1 MAFNN
6 IVTTNFG
13 RAAFLSTFTNGNVEL
28 TAIAIG
34 SSKSEPEDFRTVTAL
49 GNQEMLITTIEK
61 STVGTTHNVKF
72 DFDNTKVST
81 DFAWTEIGYF
91 GKVTKKDGS
100 YEEGL
105 IFYGYD
111 NTSNAEIIPAY
122 AGNKTLRKYLYQLG
136 IDLADSNGITVKV
149 ESIENYAKKEDFEN
163 HLLATNPHMIDCDTI
178 GASAKNHTHA
188 VASETAAGFMSVVDK
203 TFLENLKTNS
213 QFCNVSPTVGG
224 VDKVSL
230 SANENEKWKMSRIIF
245 LQVING
251 ETNYNYLILKNAN
264 SEYILT
270 TFSIDSSNSNVVIS
284 FSKATNKYGDI
295 RVTEVRQN
303 GTIYKAIKIEKLI
316 QLI

>member
-34 SSKSEPEDFRTVTAL
+34 SSKNEPEDLRTVTAL
-49 GNQEMLITTIEK
+49 GNQEMLITSIEK

-100 YEEGL
+100 SEEGL

-111 NTSNAEIIPAY
+111 NSSNTEIIPAY
-122 AGNKTLRKYLYQLG
+122 VGNKTLRKYLYQLG
-136 IDLADSNGITVKV
+136 IDLADSNGITVRV
-149 ESIENYAKKEDFEN
+149 ESIENFAKKEDFEN
-163 HLLATNPHMIDCDTI
+163 HLLANNPHMINCDTI
-178 GASAKNHTHA
+178 GASVKNHTHA
-188 VASETAAGFMSVVDK
+188 VASEKTAGFMSMVDK

-213 QFCNVSPTVGG
+213 QFCNVSKTSA

-230 SANENEKWKMSRIIF
+230 SANENAKWKMSRIIF
-245 LQVING
+245 AEVLNVDTICD
-251 ETNYNYLILKNAN
+251 YLILKNAN
-264 SEYILT
+264 SEAVLF
-270 TFSIDSSNSNVVIS
+270 TFPIDSSNTKIELS
-284 FSKATNKYGDI
+284 FDKTTNANGDI
-295 RVTEVRQN
+295 R
-303 GTIYKAIKIEKLI
+303 IKELTHLATTRIMKLI